1 LKQLHEEVGDDI
13 QRDTKPSREAEVNL
27 HTICAKCRTNMLNM
41 AMAVNAMG
49 TVSSFLRITVK
60 VKNVMMDT
68 DIGATLHLRLLM
80 KNVMDIGVD
89 LLTAT
94 RT

>member
-1 LKQLHEEVGDDI
+1 
-13 QRDTKPSREAEVNL
+13 
-27 HTICAKCRTNMLNM
+27 MLNM